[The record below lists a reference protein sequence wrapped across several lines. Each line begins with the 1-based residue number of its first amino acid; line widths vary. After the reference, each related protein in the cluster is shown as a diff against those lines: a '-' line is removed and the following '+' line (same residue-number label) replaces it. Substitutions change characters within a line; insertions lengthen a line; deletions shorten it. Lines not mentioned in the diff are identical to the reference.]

1 MSMADMTKIK
11 ELDIV
16 KYANPETLEE
26 QKPNYGEGLA
36 GLYGIVRDTYKDKCY
51 VEFFNKRNKTL
62 DVVCRPYIELVKVG
76 SMYELISRG
85 ANPVGPK
92 IIVKEV
98 KVKEPKVKEPK
109 VKVAKAP
116 KEHKAVVKEVH
127 APVLGQSNKLS
138 GLRILPTGLFDNFS
152 RSSFID
158 SIIANGGIYGSGG
171 VNKKLDIL
179 VVGRAAGPAK
189 INKAN
194 ELGIR
199 MISEEDY
206 LAMLK

>member
-1 MSMADMTKIK
+1 MADMTNIK

-62 DVVCRPYIELVKVG
+62 DVVCRPYTELVKVG

-92 IIVKEV
+92 VIVKEV

-127 APVLGQSNKLS
+127 APVLETDKLH